1 MRRVALG
8 EDLAFPDPAFAPRG
22 APLAYGGNLS
32 RERLLAAYARG
43 IFPWYGEGEP
53 ILWWSPDPRFV
64 LYPDSLHLSR
74 SLRRTIRSGRYEI
87 RLDTSFREVIRGCAT
102 ATRPRGEGTWITA
115 EMAAAYLRLHESGH
129 AHSAESWQDGVLAGG
144 LYGVSLGGAFFGES
158 MFSLQPDASKAAL
171 AAFVEQLRAWGFRFV
186 DCQTVT
192 RHLGRLG
199 AVAVPRARFLSEL
212 ADALERPNRTGRWRL
227 ETGAS

>member
-1 MRRVALG
+1 MRRVRLG
-8 EDLAFPDPAFAPRG
+8 GDLAFPDPALAPRR
-22 APLAYGGNLS
+22 APLAYGGDLS
-32 RERLLAAYARG
+32 SARLLAAYARG

-64 LYPDSLHLSR
+64 LYPEALRLSR
-74 SLRRTIRSGRYEI
+74 SLRRTLRSGRYEI
-87 RLDTSFREVIRGCAT
+87 RLDTAFRDVILGCAG
-102 ATRPRGEGTWITA
+102 AARPQGEGTWITA
-115 EMAAAYLRLHESGH
+115 EMADAYLRLHESGH
-129 AHSAESWQDGVLAGG
+129 AHSVESWEDGVLAGG

-171 AAFVEQLRAWGFRFV
+171 AALVEQLRAWGFRFV

-199 AVAVPRARFLSEL
+199 AVAVPRARFLREL
-212 ADALERPNRTGRWRL
+212 QDALALPNRLGRWRL
-227 ETGAS
+227 ESGAP